1 MPLPNNFSP
10 AEHLQDILKKTL
22 NREVREWFS
31 DVGDENWQP
40 DVTTP
45 RASLRVA
52 CTHQENDT
60 MDITIL
66 RMLFFQMLVKGLLS
80 DADIFS
86 NMPFYSMPI
95 EAYQQTVKFL
105 PQVILYFREDY
116 EDVESGY
123 KPIDAQIGF
132 RIPNEVS
139 ESYTEAKAQ
148 ALANKIRSEF
158 AVNNGYRW
166 RKGRVKASYIDKE
179 KGYQLIIAAY
189 SEGEAREIINKVLD
203 LQNDS
208 IDNDCLTFSSLGGT
222 PPIVPPSKLIYGKSR
237 RLPRTRPVGYVR
249 FQWAELHLWGLQN
262 PVVLVDRSKRR
273 KTALVRV

>member
-86 NMPFYSMPI
+86 NMPFYSIPIDTYQQVNRFMPQVTLFFCEDLQDVETGYRPI
-95 EAYQQTVKFL
+95 EA
-105 PQVILYFREDY
+105 QVSFRL
-116 EDVESGY
+116 SGET
-123 KPIDAQIGF
+123 
-132 RIPNEVS
+132 NETI
-139 ESYTEAKAQ
+139 TEAKAQ
-148 ALANKIRSEF
+148 TLANKIRTEF
-158 AVNNGYRW
+158 ATNNGYRW
-166 RKGRVKASYIDKE
+166 RKGRVKTAYRDPE
-179 KGYQLIIAAY
+179 RGYNLFIYAY
-189 SEGEAREIINKVLD
+189 SESEARELISKVLD
-203 LQNDS
+203 LQNHS
-208 IDNDCLTFSSLGGT
+208 IDNDKLVISSLGQN
-222 PPIVPPSKLIYGKSR
+222 PPIVPSTKHIYGKSR
-237 RLPRTRPVGYVR
+237 RLPRIRPVGYVR
-249 FQWAELHLWGLQN
+249 FQWAEMHVWGIPN
-262 PVVLVDRSKRR
+262 PITLVDRTRRR
-273 KTALVRV
+273 KAPLVSV